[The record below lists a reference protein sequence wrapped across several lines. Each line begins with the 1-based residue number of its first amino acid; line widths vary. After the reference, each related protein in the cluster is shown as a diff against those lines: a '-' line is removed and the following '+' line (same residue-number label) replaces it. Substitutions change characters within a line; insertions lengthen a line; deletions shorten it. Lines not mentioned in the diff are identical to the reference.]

1 MEKMR
6 FVEQV
11 KKAARSTS
19 TLKLTDPQSVIEGER
34 EQEDEAQND
43 SLNSNSNRSLIEESA
58 KHNRVNS
65 TEKKQKLMAKWI
77 DILERPKE
85 AGDPFAMCVLEQL

>member
-58 KHNRVNS
+58 KHKRVNS

-85 AGDPFAMCVLEQL
+85 AGDPFAMCALEQL